1 LQESFVRH
9 TFIIIGLLATLAGCS
24 KSSSKTEAD
33 GAVATPDAPATEA
46 QPAEAEPVPAE
57 LPDVLARVNG
67 ESVTKAEFEQAL
79 MALEQRAGRQV
90 PEEQRNL
97 VYREVLDQLV
107 GFKLI
112 SQEALARKVNVPD
125 AELNEQL
132 EVFKQHFGAPQ
143 EFEQALA
150 EQQMTLEQFKE
161 QTRSEIRMAKIMET
175 EVEANVS
182 VQPAAITDFYQKN
195 PEQFAQPER
204 VRASHILITVDG
216 DADADTK
223 EQARTR
229 AADILT
235 QVRTGG
241 DFANLAKEHSQDQ
254 GNAATGGDLGF
265 FARGQMVGAFERAAF
280 ALTPGQISDLVET
293 PFGFHIIK
301 VEEKEAG
308 KILALEDVRPQ
319 LEEFLKQRQR
329 QEKTQAFVDNLKAKG
344 TVEILI

>member
-1 LQESFVRH
+1 MRH
-9 TFIIIGLLATLAGCS
+9 TFIIVGLLATLAGCS

-143 EFEQALA
+143 EFEQAL
-150 EQQMTLEQFKE
+150 ENLQQ
-161 QTRSEIRMAKIMET
+161 
-175 EVEANVS
+175 
-182 VQPAAITDFYQKN
+182 
-195 PEQFAQPER
+195 
-204 VRASHILITVDG
+204 LI
-216 DADADTK
+216 
-223 EQARTR
+223 E
-229 AADILT
+229 
-235 QVRTGG
+235 
-241 DFANLAKEHSQDQ
+241 
-254 GNAATGGDLGF
+254 
-265 FARGQMVGAFERAAF
+265 
-280 ALTPGQISDLVET
+280 P
-293 PFGFHIIK
+293 
-301 VEEKEAG
+301 
-308 KILALEDVRPQ
+308 
-319 LEEFLKQRQR
+319 
-329 QEKTQAFVDNLKAKG
+329 
-344 TVEILI
+344 